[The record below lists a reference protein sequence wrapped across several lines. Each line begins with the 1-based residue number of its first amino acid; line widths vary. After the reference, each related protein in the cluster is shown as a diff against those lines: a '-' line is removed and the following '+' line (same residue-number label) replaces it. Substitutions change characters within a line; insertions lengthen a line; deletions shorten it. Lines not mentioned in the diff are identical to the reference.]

1 MFDKNDATEWLF
13 LNHEPWS
20 TVLETWSTSFGYRK
34 QFLQKERVI
43 PKLLDTFSHYK
54 SVHGYQLVS
63 TNWYVFYSQ
72 YNFKFSLLLQID
84 IDFRLLNASASNYS
98 QKIATVIPAV
108 VSFAT
113 TKAVD
118 PSANELVKALTD
130 SLASDDTKHCALLL
144 LLNTVLPPTS
154 AAFRFKP
161 TIRLAQEDTI
171 IFAASL
177 SEARLK
183 VQNIY
188 ETYIER
194 NLPVVPKLIAL
205 GSDYKSLEGRFFVQ
219 YNDICYEFKSAR
231 RATDVLIKLSVVF
244 GLQSSR
250 ISKLVWNFIKHFA
263 YDIKQR
269 ESYASINNLLHYLS
283 GCEAGVSYNND

>member
-54 SVHGYQLVS
+54 SVHGYQL
-63 TNWYVFYSQ
+63 
-72 YNFKFSLLLQID
+72 ID